1 MTRMNR
7 FLWRALFAI
16 AAREEKKQAKRL
28 QKVKQKTAA

>member
-16 AAREEKKQAKRL
+16 AAREEKRQAKKAKSKL
-28 QKVKQKTAA
+28 TA